1 MTTPEMYAARA
12 KSDNGYILTRTMSL
26 PDLLESVKSALPV
39 DVVYRVIIK
48 EDYTVAYE
56 PVGILSLSYKAIED
70 VVSQEQQEEV
80 PVVSVNDTSS
90 DAGGDGVGEW
100 SDATGAEV
108 GEEATVTKRTRTR
121 REAST

>member
-1 MTTPEMYAARA
+1 
-12 KSDNGYILTRTMSL
+12 MSL

-70 VVSQEQQEEV
+70 VVSQDQEEV
-80 PVVSVNDTSS
+80 TIVSDNDTSS
-90 DAGGDGVGEW
+90 DSGGDGVGER
-100 SDATGAEV
+100 SDATGSEV
-108 GEEATVTKRTRTR
+108 GEEAAVTKRTRKR